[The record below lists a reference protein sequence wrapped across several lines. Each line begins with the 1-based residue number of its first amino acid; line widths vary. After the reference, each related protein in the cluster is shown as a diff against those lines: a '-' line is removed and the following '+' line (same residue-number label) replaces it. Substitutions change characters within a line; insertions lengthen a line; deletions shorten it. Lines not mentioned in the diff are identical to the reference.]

1 MSRAGGPFLTRG
13 RLLQRPAM
21 LRLTAALPL
30 LVLPAPVLADN
41 LPPAA
46 KAPALE
52 EIVVTAQKRSERIDR
67 VPISITAI
75 GKKQMDKQGVR
86 DIKDIA
92 RLVPGLHLQASN
104 ELGST
109 NIAIRGIVSDT
120 GAQTTGVYID
130 ETPVQARQEIVF
142 SDPYPKVFDLD
153 RVEVL
158 RGPQGTLFGAGS
170 EGGTI
175 RFITPTPSLT
185 DYTGYARSELGFT
198 LGGAPSAELGA
209 AVGGPIVPDKLG
221 MRISIWE
228 RLDGGYIN
236 RIDPVTG
243 QDADRNANSQNSIVG
258 RAAFLLQATDALTI
272 EPSLFYQRVRAEDR
286 DFYWESAGPFN
297 ELAQIPQPHTD
308 TYVLPSLT
316 AGYDFGAFAAKNVFS
331 YFTRASDE
339 TFDATSYELS
349 GLLPNNGITLPG
361 DPGYLSRGQ
370 YHQTQRNYTEEFRLT
385 STDTPD
391 SVLSWVVGFFYQHN
405 DSGDENTFAE
415 PFDQVANYLSE
426 YYYGVPGN
434 SLSYFGEAP
443 VDGRYSYLED
453 IQFTEIDKAAFGNLT
468 WRVTPTVRLSAGV
481 RVAQSGFSYNDF
493 QDGPY
498 GPAAPTKYSGS
509 KTETPVT
516 PRFSI
521 SWQVTPDEMLY
532 ATAAKGYRIGGA
544 NESVLG
550 IQACIGDLASLG
562 LRDVPP
568 TFQSDSVWSYEGGIK
583 GSFLSNS
590 LHLEASIYWI
600 DWSGIQ
606 QQVELPDCGYYYTA
620 NLGSAVSRG
629 FDVQA
634 QYDVGHGLVLSGN
647 AGLTDARFADTVTVS
662 GNILAKA
669 GDSLATPEWS
679 ATASAQQNFTLPRD
693 ATFYARVD
701 DQFAGPYYRTG
712 SFGTFSYDPNTRNA
726 PATNYLSLRSGIIR
740 HGWDVS
746 AFINNALNSRTSLYR
761 YQDTVNSP
769 GLRDIT
775 YRPLTVGVTAI
786 KTF

>member
-1 MSRAGGPFLTRG
+1 MGGRG
-13 RLLQRPAM
+13 LPGPGLARLLAVPAALLM
-21 LRLTAALPL
+21 AQSALADTAPAPDKKTAAQ
-30 LVLPAPVLADN
+30 
-41 LPPAA
+41 
-46 KAPALE
+46 E
-52 EIVVTAQKRSERIDR
+52 EIVVTAQKRAERIDR
-67 VPISITAI
+67 VPISITAL
-75 GKKQMDKQGVR
+75 GKKQLDKQGVR

-175 RFITPTPSLT
+175 RFITPAPSLT
-185 DYTGYARSELGFT
+185 TYSGYARSELGFT
-198 LGGAPSAELGA
+198 YGGAPSAELGA

-221 MRISIWE
+221 MRISLWD

-243 QDADRNANSQNSIVG
+243 EDADHDANSVNSTVA
-258 RAAFLLQATDALTI
+258 RAAFLLQATDALTV
-272 EPSLFYQRVRAEDR
+272 EPSVFYQRIRAEDR

-297 ELAQIPQPHTD
+297 DLAQIPQPHTD
-308 TYVLPSLT
+308 TYVLPSLS
-316 AGYDFGAFAAKNVFS
+316 AGYDFGDFSVKNVFS

-339 TFDATSYELS
+339 VFDATSYELS
-349 GLLPNNGITLPG
+349 GLLPGNAISLPG
-361 DPGYLSRGQ
+361 DPSYLSRGQ
-370 YHQTQRNYTEEFRLT
+370 YHQTQRNYTEEIRVA

-391 SVLSWVVGFFYQHN
+391 SLLSWVVGFYYQHN

-415 PFDQVANYLSE
+415 PFDLVANYLSQ
-426 YYYGVPGN
+426 YYGYGPGN

-443 VDGRYSYLED
+443 VDGRYSYLEN
-453 IQFTEIDKAAFGNLT
+453 INVTEIDKAAFGNLIY
-468 WRVTPTVRLSAGV
+468 RVTPTVHVSAGV
-481 RVAQSGFSYNDF
+481 RVSESAFSYNDY

-498 GPAAPTKYSGS
+498 GPGAPTTYTGS
-509 KTETPVT
+509 KSETPVT

-521 SWQVTPDEMLY
+521 SWQVTPNEMLY
-532 ATAAKGYRIGGA
+532 VTAAKGYRIGGA

-550 IQACIGDLASLG
+550 IVACKGDLAALG
-562 LRDVPP
+562 LKDVPA

-583 GSFLSNS
+583 GSFLEQR
-590 LHLEASIYWI
+590 LRLEASIFWI

-606 QQVELPDCGYYYTA
+606 QQVELPDCGYYYTG
-620 NLGSAVSRG
+620 NLGNAASRG

-634 QYDVGHGLVLSGN
+634 QYDVGQGLVLSGN
-647 AGLTDARFADTVTVS
+647 AGLTDARFTSTVLVG
-662 GNILAKA
+662 GNVLAKS
-669 GDSLATPEWS
+669 GDSLATPEWT
-679 ATASAQQNFTLPRD
+679 ATAALQKNFILPRD
-693 ATFYARVD
+693 ATVYARVD
-701 DQFAGPYYRTG
+701 YQFAGPYYRTG
-712 SFGTFSYDPNTRNA
+712 SAGTFSYNSNTRDA
-726 PATNYLSLRSGIIR
+726 PATNYVTLRSGVIR

-775 YRPLTVGVTAI
+775 YRPLTVGLTAI

>member
-1 MSRAGGPFLTRG
+1 MRWRG
-13 RLLQRPAM
+13 LPVSGSVCLM
-21 LRLTAALPL
+21 AALPL
-30 LVLPAPVLADN
+30 LTVSGRALADTA
-41 LPPAA
+41 PFPAK
-46 KAPALE
+46 KAAME
-52 EIVVTAQKRSERIDR
+52 EIVVTAQKRAERIDH
-67 VPISITAI
+67 VPISITAL
-75 GKKQMDKQGVR
+75 GKKQLDKQGVR
-86 DIKDIA
+86 DINDIA

-120 GAQTTGVYID
+120 GAQTTGVYVD

-175 RFITPTPSLT
+175 RFITPAPSLT
-185 DYTGYARSELGFT
+185 TYSGYARSELGFT
-198 LGGAPSAELGA
+198 YGGAPSAELGA

-221 MRISIWE
+221 MRISIWD

-236 RIDPVTG
+236 RVDPATG
-243 QDADRNANSQNSIVG
+243 EEADHNANSQNSTVA

-272 EPSLFYQRVRAEDR
+272 EPSVFYQRVRAEDR
-286 DFYWESAGPFN
+286 DFYWESAGPFTD
-297 ELAQIPQPHTD
+297 LAQIPQPHTD
-308 TYVLPSLT
+308 TYVLPSLS
-316 AGYDFGAFAAKNVFS
+316 AGYDFGGFTAKNVFS

-339 TFDATSYELS
+339 VFDATSYELS
-349 GLLPNNGITLPG
+349 GLLPGNDITLPG
-361 DPGYLSRGQ
+361 DPTYLSRGQ
-370 YHQTQRNYTEEFRLT
+370 YHQTQRNYTEEFRLA

-391 SVLSWVVGFFYQHN
+391 SLLSWVAGFYYQHN
-405 DSGDENTFAE
+405 ESGDENTFAE

-426 YYYGVPGN
+426 YYGYGPGN

-443 VDGRYSYLED
+443 VDGKYSYVEN
-453 IQFTEIDKAAFGNLT
+453 IHVTEVDKAAFGNLIY
-468 WRVTPTVRLSAGV
+468 RILPTVHIAAGV
-481 RVAQSGFSYNDF
+481 RVSDSAFSYNDF

-498 GPAAPTKYSGS
+498 GPGAPTHYSGS
-509 KTETPVT
+509 KSETPVT

-550 IQACIGDLASLG
+550 IDACKGDLAALG
-562 LRDVPP
+562 VKDVPA

-583 GSFLSNS
+583 GSFLAQR
-590 LHLEASIYWI
+590 LRLEASVFWI
-600 DWSGIQ
+600 DWSAIQ

-620 NLGSAVSRG
+620 NLGNAASRG

-634 QYDVGHGLVLSGN
+634 QYDVGQGLVLSGN
-647 AGLTDARFADTVTVS
+647 AGLTDARFTNTELVS
-662 GNILAKA
+662 GNVLAKS
-669 GDSLATPEWS
+669 GDSLATPEWT
-679 ATASAQQNFTLPRD
+679 ATASAQQNFMLPRD
-693 ATFYARVD
+693 ATLYARVD
-701 DQFAGPYYRTG
+701 YEFAGPYYRTG
-712 SFGTFSYDPNTRNA
+712 SAGTFSYNPNTRDA
-726 PATNYLSLRSGIIR
+726 PATNYVTLRSGVIH

-746 AFINNALNSRTSLYR
+746 AFINNVLNSRTSLYR

-775 YRPLTVGVTAI
+775 FRPLTVGITAI